1 MVPFGGWL
9 MPLQYT
15 GLVAEHLH
23 TRSAASLFDLS
34 HMGRLTITG
43 PNASDL
49 IQYATTND
57 VGRLAPGAAQ
67 YSLICNDLGGV
78 IEDLLVYRL
87 ADGWRLVVNA
97 SNRPRVV
104 SLLDDLRRQRAFEA
118 TVRDETFDLALLGVQ
133 GPASEEALRPL
144 VNGSLRSLAYYHAG
158 EYQLMLG
165 RAVPAYV
172 ARTGY
177 TGDDGFELM
186 VDSSLAPDLWE
197 RLLED
202 ARVEPAGLGSR
213 DTLRLEAGMALYGHE
228 LTEEVTP
235 FEAGL
240 GRVVRLEK
248 GPFLGSDAL
257 TRLAKESPG
266 RNLVGLSFEP
276 GAVPRAGCR
285 VNADGAEIGEV
296 ASGTF
301 SPTLRRPIATAYVRS
316 DAAAQGTALSV
327 TIRGGET
334 PTTVVSL
341 PFVPHRTKAQVPS
354 PKSGRPTSNFRLG
367 TWDRD

>member
-23 TRSAASLFDLS
+23 TRAAASLFDLS

-43 PNASDL
+43 ANAFDL
-49 IQYATTND
+49 IQFATTND
-57 VGRLAPGAAQ
+57 VGRLEPGVAQ
-67 YSLICNDLGGV
+67 YSLICNDRGGV

-104 SLLDDLRRQRAFEA
+104 SLLGDLRRQRAFEA

-133 GPASEEALRPL
+133 GPASEEALQPL
-144 VNGSLRSLAYYHAG
+144 INGSLRSLAYYRAG
-158 EYQLMLG
+158 AYELTLG
-165 RAVPAYV
+165 KTHPAYV

-177 TGDDGFELM
+177 TGEDGFELM
-186 VDSSLAPDLWE
+186 VDSALAPDLWG
-197 RLLED
+197 RLLAD
-202 ARVEPAGLGSR
+202 ARVRPAGLGAR

-235 FEAGL
+235 YEARL

-248 GPFLGSDAL
+248 GRFLGCDAL
-257 TRLAKESPG
+257 ARLRAEPP
-266 RNLVGLSFEP
+266 RRQLVGLSFEP
-276 GAVPRAGCR
+276 GAVPRAGCK
-285 VNADGAEIGEV
+285 VNADGAEVGEI

-301 SPTLRRPIATAYVRS
+301 SPTLRRPIATAYVS
-316 DAAAQGTALSV
+316 SHVVAPGTELSV
-327 TIRGGET
+327 TIRGGDT
-334 PTTVVSL
+334 PATVVSL
-341 PFVPHRTKAQVPS
+341 PFVPHRT
-354 PKSGRPTSNFRLG
+354 GHR
-367 TWDRD
+367 DRRERD

>member
-87 ADGWRLVVNA
+87 TDGWRLVVNA

-197 RLLED
+197 RLLAD

-257 TRLAKESPG
+257 TRLAKESPR

-301 SPTLRRPIATAYVRS
+301 SPTLRRPIATAYVGSRV
-316 DAAAQGTALSV
+316 AAPGTALSV
-327 TIRGGET
+327 TIRGGGT
-334 PTTVVSL
+334 PATVVSL
-341 PFVPHRTKAQVPS
+341 PFVPHRTKPQVSS
-354 PKSGRPTSNFRLG
+354 PKSQG
-367 TWDRD
+367 